1 MCEKFSY
8 ECRFFDYIKYEN
20 LPLCI
25 VLDSASA
32 TLDFFWS
39 SGEPEVSMCSCLI
52 LGLMSSSGEL
62 DGIGDVDAL
71 LLGVEVSLLASVKET
86 IVFRFHGI

>member
-1 MCEKFSY
+1 M
-8 ECRFFDYIKYEN
+8 
-20 LPLCI
+20 

-39 SGEPEVSMCSCLI
+39 SGEPDVSICSCLI

-62 DGIGDVDAL
+62 EGIGEVDARL
-71 LLGVEVSLLASVKET
+71 FGVEASASASVEKT
-86 IVFRFHGI
+86 P

>member
-1 MCEKFSY
+1 M
-8 ECRFFDYIKYEN
+8 
-20 LPLCI
+20 
-25 VLDSASA
+25 LDSASA

-62 DGIGDVDAL
+62 EGIGDVDAL
-71 LLGVEVSLLASVKET
+71 LLGVEVSLSASVEET
-86 IVFRFHGI
+86 IFFRFHKI